1 MSCLTG
7 ELFRQQNRIYKISR
21 IFSFMK
27 ITKEQLRKIINEEIK
42 AFSENE
48 DESLNGETNFFQ
60 LMEDVFRFIEQSET
74 VTDAEFDRE
83 KREISLY
90 LYDPNAPDSK
100 SQPFVSIRFDAFT
113 SGYPE
118 GERI

>member
-1 MSCLTG
+1 MTLD
-7 ELFRQQNRIYKISR
+7 
-21 IFSFMK
+21 
-27 ITKEQLRKIINEEIK
+27 EIK

-74 VTDAEFDRE
+74 VSHAEFDRE
-83 KREISLY
+83 KIKRYLY
-90 LYDPNAPDSK
+90 LYDPNAPDRK

-118 GERI
+118 RERI